1 MESWAAPYLRRAAG
15 GLAVLVLLISATPVP
30 SAAGTYPEHT
40 IRLIVPF
47 AAGGPTDL
55 FARVVADRAGALLG
69 QQIVIENRGGAGGN
83 IGAEQVVVARPDGYT
98 LLFASAAIAIAP
110 TLYRALAYDPL
121 KDLEPIAV
129 VGAVPLVLVVR
140 PGVPATL
147 PDLLAYLRARP
158 GKLSYG
164 SAGNGTTTHLTVEL
178 FKSRAGLDVLHV
190 PYRGSAPAIQE
201 LLAGRYDFTIE
212 TLSAVKPFIASGQL
226 IPVGIA
232 SARRSPLMET
242 VPTLA
247 ELGLPGVI
255 GATWNM
261 ILAPTGTPQAIIDR
275 LNQALC
281 AALSDPS
288 VVARLTELA
297 IEPIADTTP
306 TSAREFLVDEI
317 ARWAPVVQASGATV
331 D

>member
-1 MESWAAPYLRRAAG
+1 MSSPIHRRWALGSLAAVSLLTAAPAAPRA
-15 GLAVLVLLISATPVP
+15 SE
-30 SAAGTYPEHT
+30 TYPERA

-47 AAGGPTDL
+47 AAGGPTDV
-55 FARVVADRAGALLG
+55 FARVVAERAGALLG
-69 QQIVIENRGGAGGN
+69 QPVAIENRDGAGGN
-83 IGAEQVVVARPDGYT
+83 IGADQVVVARPDGYT

-110 TLYRALAYDPL
+110 TLYRGLKYDPL
-121 KDLEPIAV
+121 KDLEPIAL

-147 PDLLAYLRARP
+147 PGLLDYLRAHP
-158 GKLSYG
+158 GKFSYG

-178 FKSRAGLDVLHV
+178 FKSKAGLDVLHV

-201 LLAGRYDFTIE
+201 LLAGRFDFTIE

-226 IPVGIA
+226 IAVGVA
-232 SARRSPLMET
+232 SARRSSLMAT

-261 ILAPTGTPQAIIDR
+261 ILAPAGTPQAIVDR
-275 LNQALC
+275 LSQALR
-281 AALSDPS
+281 AALSDPH

-306 TSAREFLVDEI
+306 SSARAFLVDEI
-317 ARWAPVVQASGATV
+317 ARWAPIVQASGATV

>member
-1 MESWAAPYLRRAAG
+1 MSDQPIATRLQVKGDRL
-15 GLAVLVLLISATPVP
+15 LAVSGA
-30 SAAGTYPEHT
+30 PES
-40 IRLIVPF
+40 V
-47 AAGGPTDL
+47 
-55 FARVVADRAGALLG
+55 DRA
-69 QQIVIENRGGAGGN
+69 
-83 IGAEQVVVARPDGYT
+83 IGVPERRVPVEA
-98 LLFASAAIAIAP
+98 AAI
-110 TLYRALAYDPL
+110 
-121 KDLEPIAV
+121 
-129 VGAVPLVLVVR
+129 VLVFVR
-140 PGVPATL
+140 DKAALGATL
-147 PDLLAYLRARP
+147 PDLLAYLKARP

-178 FKSRAGLDVLHV
+178 FKARAGLDVLHV

-232 SARRSPLMET
+232 SARRSPLMAT

-261 ILAPTGTPQAIIDR
+261 ILAPAGTPPAIIGR
-275 LNQALC
+275 LNQVLR

-288 VVARLTELA
+288 VATRLTELA